1 MELECVFLP
10 ISLQFSKDQGE
21 DAFFQVACE
30 FSSATCGSIPS
41 PEPFFKYLPRRH
53 SLGAVSGVGFVC
65 GGCAAAALAPA
76 AWRQSAPRLAGEQK
90 RPARDSRCAQAAR
103 PGCLEAGLTLLC
115 RYLLAEPLPLETS
128 LPAPHLPST
137 YTFPSSLSV
146 PACSLATPLGSTSPL
161 GFPWRGWG
169 VGGGGGG
176 VSAGGSV
183 TAESGHGESGG
194 GSPPDQ
200 GQGHQ
205 TTPAAARTRSRRQ
218 PPPGP

>member
-169 VGGGGGG
+169 VCMYLFFHTASRSL
-176 VSAGGSV
+176 VPHSRMESV
-183 TAESGHGESGG
+183 PPAVEAW
-194 GSPPDQ
+194 SPNHWRQ
-200 GQGHQ
+200 F
-205 TTPAAARTRSRRQ
+205 PACIFLS
-218 PPPGP
+218 